1 LSPLIQFLLL
11 ALLKN
16 IMADIVET
24 ATNAGSFKT
33 LVTVI
38 EAAGLLD
45 LLQSPGPYTV
55 LAPTDEAFA
64 KIPTNTIASW
74 LEDIPKL
81 KKILTYHILFGEVLT
96 ENLLELSSAETVE
109 GSVVGIDTS
118 DGIKVNDAKVLTPNI
133 LADNGVIHIID
144 AVLIPAL
151 VSA

>member
-1 LSPLIQFLLL
+1 VSPLIQFLLL

-24 ATNAGSFKT
+24 ATNADSFKT

>member
-1 LSPLIQFLLL
+1 VSPLIQFLLL

-24 ATNAGSFKT
+24 ATNADSFKT

-118 DGIKVNDAKVLTPNI
+118 DGIKVNDAKVITPNI

>member
-151 VSA
+151 VAA

>member
-1 LSPLIQFLLL
+1 LSPLIHCLLL

-24 ATNAGSFKT
+24 ATNADSFKT

-151 VSA
+151 VAA

>member
-1 LSPLIQFLLL
+1 LSPLIHFLLL

>member
-1 LSPLIQFLLL
+1 MSPLIQFLLL

-24 ATNAGSFKT
+24 ATNADSFKT

-151 VSA
+151 VAA

>member
-1 LSPLIQFLLL
+1 LSPLIYFLLL

>member
-1 LSPLIQFLLL
+1 
-11 ALLKN
+11 
-16 IMADIVET
+16 MADIIET
-24 ATNAGSFKT
+24 ATNSGSFKT

-64 KIPTNTIASW
+64 KISTNTLANW
-74 LEDIPKL
+74 LEDLPKL

-96 ENLLELSSAETVE
+96 DNLVELSSAETVE

-118 DGIKVNDAKVLTPNI
+118 DGIKINDAKVLTPDI

-144 AVLIPAL
+144 AVLTPAL
-151 VSA
+151 VAA

>member
-118 DGIKVNDAKVLTPNI
+118 DGIKVNGAKVLTPNI

>member
-1 LSPLIQFLLL
+1 
-11 ALLKN
+11 
-16 IMADIVET
+16 MADIIET
-24 ATNAGSFKT
+24 ATNVGSFRT
-33 LVTVI
+33 LATVL

-74 LEDIPKL
+74 MEDIPKL
-81 KKILTYHILFGEVLT
+81 KKILSYHILFGEVLT

-109 GSVVGIDTS
+109 GSVVGIDTV
-118 DGIKVNDAKVLTPNI
+118 DGIKINDAKVLTPDI

-144 AVLIPAL
+144 AVLIPAF
-151 VSA
+151 VGAQSN

>member
-1 LSPLIQFLLL
+1 MSPLIQFLLL

-151 VSA
+151 VAA

>member
-1 LSPLIQFLLL
+1 
-11 ALLKN
+11 
-16 IMADIVET
+16 MADIVET

-38 EAAGLLD
+38 KAAGLLD

-118 DGIKVNDAKVLTPNI
+118 DGIKVNDAKVITPDI

-151 VSA
+151 VAA

>member
-1 LSPLIQFLLL
+1 
-11 ALLKN
+11 
-16 IMADIVET
+16 MADIIET
-24 ATNAGSFKT
+24 ATNAGSFRT
-33 LVTVI
+33 LATVI

-74 LEDIPKL
+74 MEDIPKL

-109 GSVVGIDTS
+109 GSVVGIDRS
-118 DGIKVNDAKVLTPNI
+118 DGIKINDAKVLTPDI

-151 VSA
+151 VAAQSN

>member
-1 LSPLIQFLLL
+1 
-11 ALLKN
+11 
-16 IMADIVET
+16 MADIVET
-24 ATNAGSFKT
+24 ATHAGSFKT
-33 LVTVI
+33 LATVI

-64 KIPTNTIASW
+64 KIPANTIASW
-74 LEDIPKL
+74 LEDLPKL

-118 DGIKVNDAKVLTPNI
+118 DGLQVNDAKVLTPDI
-133 LADNGVIHIID
+133 IADNGVIHVID
-144 AVLIPAL
+144 TVLIPAL
-151 VSA
+151 VAA